1 MHSRSEDAVPP
12 GPMQQAAM
20 TELPIPAGQS
30 QRCRARHSLVP
41 LVPRDARRRSV
52 RAVLTRVGD
61 PQELVS
67 GALIFTVRRSALALM
82 CENIDEWIA
91 PANGESA
98 ESRAQSGTES
108 PESDAPTVLVV
119 DDQPE
124 IGPMVRDILESA
136 GYVVLLTA
144 EALRLA
150 QHQAIAI
157 SLLLVDVVMPTMDGR
172 ELARRILSL
181 RPTIKVV
188 LMSGYEVSGLAESG
202 WLFIQKPFGVKAL
215 AQKIADTLNKGQ
227 GHGPSEP
234 GL

>member
-1 MHSRSEDAVPP
+1 MHSQSDDAVPP

-30 QRCRARHSLVP
+30 QRCRAKHSL
-41 LVPRDARRRSV
+41 
-52 RAVLTRVGD
+52 AV
-61 PQELVS
+61 VS

-124 IGPMVRDILESA
+124 IGPMVRNILESA
-136 GYVVLLTA
+136 GYVVLLTSDPL